1 MGGTRYGLPVVLAAE
16 GPLPLEVLAGK
27 AAALVVR
34 VSCPDRH
41 DCTGLSIKVT
51 GPASP
56 EVSYVVAADPDG
68 REAMAA
74 IALTPPP
81 QLGEHIFHLTISSHE
96 FDGRLYSEAAL
107 DVPVRVMPQA
117 TSLAVWEVPSSAAMG
132 ATFTVRAGA
141 KSAADV
147 SLAGCAVE
155 LLDQAGDVIG
165 RGRLGEMPFAGTG
178 ALYWCD
184 VELVAPRCEG
194 LADFSVRF
202 TPDGIELPHHGSTT
216 SFRVAIVPEA
226 EHVLSVK
233 VIEQTTCVPIEDV
246 ELRLGAYRSKTSD
259 SGLAQIA
266 VPKGSYELHLWKVG
280 FEAPSRV
287 LDIRG
292 NAFVEIAV
300 AAVPDEDPD
309 ARWRM

>member
-1 MGGTRYGLPVVLAAE
+1 MRVARCGLPVALLAE

-27 AAALVVR
+27 DAALVVR

-56 EVSYVVAADPDG
+56 EASYVLAADPDG
-68 REAMAA
+68 REAMAV

-81 QLGEHIFHLTISSHE
+81 QLGEHVFHITMPSHE
-96 FDGRLYSEAAL
+96 IDGRLYSEAAL
-107 DVPVRVMPQA
+107 DVLVRVMPQL
-117 TSLAVWEVPSSAAMG
+117 TSLAVWDIPTSVVMG
-132 ATFTVRAGA
+132 AAFTIRAGA
-141 KSAADV
+141 KSAADK

-155 LLDQAGDVIG
+155 LLDQAGDVVG

-226 EHVLSVK
+226 EHVLSVQ
-233 VIEQTTCVPIEDV
+233 VIEQETSAPIADV
-246 ELRLGAYRSKTSD
+246 ELRLGAYRGTTGD
-259 SGLAQIA
+259 TGLAQIA

-292 NAFVEIAV
+292 NAFIEIAV
-300 AAVPDEDPD
+300 AAVSDEDPD